1 MLDHCPCNCKTVKCT
16 GTTSDLVQD
25 QKTSGSGISQNI
37 RNLCHFHHK
46 GTLTACQIIRCTHT
60 CKDSVNNSDICFFS
74 RDKASD
80 LCHQYDQGSLSH
92 VGRLTCHVRTC
103 DNGYPFLM
111 VIQICI
117 IRNKHIVL
125 YHLFHNRMTA
135 VFNIYH
141 TDCICLRTYKMIS
154 FRNQGKRSKHIQRSH
169 CLGSLLDP
177 HNFFPDCISHI
188 TEQFIFQSIQLILCP
203 KDQVFQ
209 FF

>member
-80 LCHQYDQGSLSH
+80 LCHQYDQAVCLIYVDLPAIFGPVIMDTLFLWLSRY
-92 VGRLTCHVRTC
+92 VSFAI
-103 DNGYPFLM
+103 N
-111 VIQICI
+111 
-117 IRNKHIVL
+117 
-125 YHLFHNRMTA
+125 
-135 VFNIYH
+135 
-141 TDCICLRTYKMIS
+141 IS
-154 FRNQGKRSKHIQRSH
+154 F
-169 CLGSLLDP
+169 
-177 HNFFPDCISHI
+177 
-188 TEQFIFQSIQLILCP
+188 SIICSTTG
-203 KDQVFQ
+203 
-209 FF
+209 